1 MSRIL
6 YIDPIGGVAGDMLC
20 AALLDAG
27 LDEEQWRAG
36 LEALPW
42 DEEVE
47 ILRSTV
53 MRGVFSATHID
64 IKQCSTPSIAAAIA
78 PSPKTS
84 AGQHH
89 SHTHHT
95 HTHHGHSHTH
105 APMSTGSR
113 QSTSS
118 VVTPKVGPKP
128 ISWSQH
134 HRGFSEIQQIINES
148 TLPETVKIMAI
159 KVFEVLGQAEAEIHG
174 STLEDIHFHEVGSV
188 DSIVDIVGFCLGVHL
203 LDIDSIQAGAVPL
216 SSGQIHTA
224 HGLTPLPAPATLRI
238 LRGWPNVKGVPNH
251 EQVTPTGAAILQAL
265 ASYST
270 YPSMSTESDGYG
282 AGTRNP
288 PGYPNLV
295 RVAIGR
301 TSPTHL
307 NPNVQVSTQ
316 GIQHDEIHSQSD
328 TIIEIQ
334 ANIDDISAE
343 LLSPLID
350 QLLHA
355 GALDATLTPILM
367 KKGRAGHL
375 CTILTKESNKE
386 SVLEALFAH
395 STTFGCRLLHKE
407 RVILK
412 RMWDNVQTP
421 LGEARMK
428 IGLRGNTVY
437 QISVEFEDARA
448 LATQHSLSLTDV
460 IPLIQRN
467 HHTQYPHRYDT
478 TG

>member
-36 LEALPW
+36 LRALPW
-42 DEEVE
+42 DEDVE

-64 IKQCSTPSIAAAIA
+64 IKQRSTQGMTKPTV
-78 PSPKTS
+78 PSPHID
-84 AGQHH
+84 AVQHH
-89 SHTHHT
+89 NHTHHT

-105 APMSTGSR
+105 APMPTNSI
-113 QSTSS
+113 QSVSS
-118 VVTPKVGPKP
+118 MVSPNAGPQP
-128 ISWSQH
+128 VPWSQH
-134 HRGFSEIQQIINES
+134 HRGFSEIQQVIQAS
-148 TLPETVKIMAI
+148 TLPEPVQAMAI

-174 STLEDIHFHEVGSV
+174 STLEDIHFHEVGAV
-188 DSIVDIVGFCLGVHL
+188 DSILDIVGFCLGVHL
-203 LDIDSIQAGAVPL
+203 LNINSIQAGAVPL

-238 LRGWPNVKGVPNH
+238 LRGWPNVKGFPNH

-265 ASYST
+265 ASYSA
-270 YPSMSTESDGYG
+270 YPAMTTEADGYG

-288 PGYPNLV
+288 PNYPNLV
-295 RVAIGR
+295 RVAVGC
-301 TSPTHL
+301 TTPTPSS
-307 NPNVQVSTQ
+307 PNVQVSTQ
-316 GIQHDEIHSQSD
+316 SVQNEQIQSQSD
-328 TIIEIQ
+328 TVIEIQ
-334 ANIDDISAE
+334 ANIDDMSAE

-350 QLLHA
+350 QLLKA

-375 CTILTKESNKE
+375 CTILTTEYNKE
-386 SVLEALFAH
+386 SVLDALFTH
-395 STTFGCRLLHKE
+395 STTFGCRLLRKE
-407 RVILK
+407 RIILQ
-412 RMWDNVQTP
+412 RMWDSVQTP

-428 IGLRGNTVY
+428 IGLRGNTVC